1 MEIVSHNQISTVFL
15 PEYEQVI
22 NIHGYDRIRKYYLQP
37 GDYKTD
43 DEAELMEENF
53 GDEGEDDDTFGG

>member
-1 MEIVSHNQISTVFL
+1 MEVVGHNQISDEFG
-15 PEYEQVI
+15 PEYKQVI
-22 NIHGYDRIRKYYLQP
+22 NINGYDRICQYYLQP

-53 GDEGEDDDTFGG
+53 GNMAEDNDF